1 MLNKENVKSKI
12 QGPVYSI
19 ITPFLEDDRIDF
31 DSIESYINRIHN
43 DGGKI
48 YYVMA
53 YNSRYGQ
60 LSNKEIFDLN
70 EFVIKTVKN
79 LNNDNIVIVGDP
91 LHTSSK
97 VTLEYAL
104 HAQSLG
110 ADLVSLIF
118 REKYY
123 TNKQVFSHFN
133 FVAKN
138 SDIGILIHGMPFL
151 SGYGGPPI
159 NYPIDLLDRLA
170 DIPSVMAI
178 KEDSKLD
185 QYSNDAIKKIKDRL
199 SIIISGG
206 GKRQWLKVAE
216 KGCRSWLNG
225 IGVFEPILPTL
236 FWNCY
241 LKGDKEN
248 YQKIINDIEVP
259 FFEKGV
265 SKYGWHLTIKAA
277 LEHKGLMTRKER
289 MPLLALNKKDYHDVC
304 KLIEKLPVKSLID
317 EIRNDS

>member
-1 MLNKENVKSKI
+1 LKKSEIREKI
-12 QGPVYSI
+12 NGPVFSI
-19 ITPFLEDDRIDF
+19 VTPFLENDDIDYN
-31 DSIESYINRIHN
+31 SLESYINMVY
-43 DGGKI
+43 DAGGRI
-48 YYVMA
+48 YYAMA
-53 YNSRYGQ
+53 YNSRYCQ
-60 LSNKEIFDLN
+60 LSNDEIFELN
-70 EFVIKTVKN
+70 EFIIKTVKQ
-79 LNNDNIVIVGDP
+79 LNDKNIVIVGDP

-97 VTLEYAL
+97 VSLDYSL
-104 HAQSLG
+104 HAQKLG
-110 ADLVSLIF
+110 ADLISLIF

-123 TNKQVFSHFN
+123 SDEQVYNHFN
-133 FVAKN
+133 FIAKN
-138 SDIGILIHGMPFL
+138 SEIGILIHGMPFL
-151 SGYGGPPI
+151 SGYGGPVI
-159 NYPIDLLDRLA
+159 NYPISLLDRLA

-185 QYSNDAIKKIKDRL
+185 QYSHDAINKIKDRL

-304 KLIEKLPVKSLID
+304 KLIEKLPVESLID
-317 EIRNDS
+317 DIRNDF

>member
-12 QGPVYSI
+12 QGPVFSI

-31 DSIESYINRIHN
+31 DSIGSYINRIHN
-43 DGGKI
+43 GGGKI

-53 YNSRYGQ
+53 YNSRYCQ

-159 NYPIDLLDRLA
+159 NYPIDLLDMLA

-185 QYSNDAIKKIKDRL
+185 EYSNNAIEIIKDRL

-206 GKRQWLKVAE
+206 GKRQWLAVSK

-225 IGVFEPILPTL
+225 IGVFEPILPII
-236 FWNCY
+236 FWNSF
-241 LKGDKEN
+241 LKDDMASCKR
-248 YQKIINDIEVP
+248 IINEIEIP
-259 FFEKGV
+259 FFEQGV
-265 SKYGWHLTIKAA
+265 AKYGWHLTIKAA
-277 LEHKGLMTRKER
+277 LEFKGIMKRKER
-289 MPLLALNKKDYHDVC
+289 LPMLELEEKDYNEIC
-304 KLIEKLPVKSLID
+304 NLMESLNVQSIID
-317 EIRNDS
+317 DLSNK